1 VKPGLKDA
9 IFQDASG
16 RRLRLSR
23 VAAERGSARRPV
35 RLLLFVKDRG
45 SESLAGAIELT
56 RREAYAFSE
65 WLDAALTDADEPGA
79 DSHPAK

>member
-23 VAAERGSARRPV
+23 VAAERGSSRRPV
-35 RLLLFVKDRG
+35 RLLLFVSERG
-45 SESLAGAIELT
+45 TNAESLAGAIELT
-56 RREAYAFSE
+56 RREAYRLSE
-65 WLDAALTDADEPGA
+65 WLDKALTDTDTLTGE
-79 DSHPAK
+79 